1 MATHSSIL
9 AWRIPWTEEPGRLQ
23 SMGSLRVRHDW
34 SDSARMRACICQNL
48 LDSVFADSEES
59 LPPCVAGEVLVS
71 VEVAVE
77 GIFVYPA
84 DLAPEGTPDEDFVSL
99 IQELSHCGVCMEMR
113 KGSSRYHRLFKS
125 FERII
130 SVYFTTSGVSFLH
143 SSGSLIF
150 LKFCHTFYT
159 LLHFTLWM

>member
-1 MATHSSIL
+1 
-9 AWRIPWTEEPGRLQ
+9 
-23 SMGSLRVRHDW
+23 
-34 SDSARMRACICQNL
+34 MRACICQNL

-159 LLHFTLWM
+159 LLHFTL